1 MTSSSDLAR
10 QQPYYIILLAVINGI
25 ATAALVFAWPILAPK
40 LAAPFGWAF
49 GKAISTQLS
58 IWELPFMLLW
68 VIPLTAAVAGWILDA
83 FEETGWAALIMSLP
97 LVTMV
102 ATLTL
107 FRLFG

>member
-1 MTSSSDLAR
+1 MTSSSDLTR
-10 QQPYYIILLAVINGI
+10 QQPAIISLLVGIN
-25 ATAALVFAWPILAPK
+25 ALAAAALVFGWPILAPK
-40 LAAPFGWAF
+40 FAAPFGWAF

-58 IWELPFMLLW
+58 IWELPFMLMW
-68 VIPLTAAVAGWILDA
+68 AIPLAVAVAGWIIDM
-83 FEETGWAALIMSLP
+83 FNETKWAAFVLSLP